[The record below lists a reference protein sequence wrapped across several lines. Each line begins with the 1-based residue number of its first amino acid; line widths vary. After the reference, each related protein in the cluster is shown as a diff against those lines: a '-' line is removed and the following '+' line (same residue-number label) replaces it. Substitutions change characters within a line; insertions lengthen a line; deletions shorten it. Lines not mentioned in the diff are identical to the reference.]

1 MRDAKNVIA
10 VPRTDVAAAVG
21 EVVSL
26 VKHGGAGV
34 VVKATD
40 ETLLVDFNH
49 PLAGQPMNV
58 TITLLAVE
66 ELSPFGPE
74 LRVVRLRAGDAKT
87 YPIFGDWVTLHLEI
101 YHDGKLLSSTRET
114 GTPLRDLEQPAAS
127 MWCILGGGLELQG
140 LRL

>member
-1 MRDAKNVIA
+1 MTRGDENNPLFGLRDASNVIA
-10 VPRTDVAAAVG
+10 VPRSDVAGGVG

-34 VVKATD
+34 VVKETD

-66 ELSPFGPE
+66 ELSPFKE
-74 LRVVRLRAGDAKT
+74 LRVVRLRPGDGKT

-101 YHDGKLLSSTRET
+101 YHDGKRLSSTRET
-114 GTPLRDLEQPAAS
+114 PLRDLEPLAAS
-127 MWCILGGGLELQG
+127 LLW
-140 LRL
+140 